1 MNTHEVTLGILLDY
15 SKTFD
20 AIDHLTLLEK
30 LHKLNFSVQ
39 ALKLIHSYV
48 SKQKQFVQVDD
59 KSSSVKL
66 NNFGVPQGSILGP
79 VLFNLYIVNLVENV
93 TCDSLQY
100 ANDSTLYKHSK
111 PKNLKKCIEE
121 LESDLETVSL
131 WSSNNSL
138 AFNDDKTNLMLFSAT
153 QLNQKHNLNNNELF
167 NL

>member
-1 MNTHEVTLGILLDY
+1 M
-15 SKTFD
+15 
-20 AIDHLTLLEK
+20 
-30 LHKLNFSVQ
+30 Q

-93 TCDSLQY
+93 ICDSLQY